1 MSYVAVGG
9 GLNTFVPSTNALATG
24 ALQVEFTR
32 AVNTFPITKYAQIV
46 PTQQMTGYY
55 LRLDSDDNVRV
66 TDVNE
71 FAWPLGNDR
80 PVGKMNQHDFV
91 SFTAARYA
99 YPFYIPNETV
109 KQAAW
114 DVVAQ
119 HARAKAQ
126 LAMTARSMRTATAL
140 TGSAA
145 VTAFTAVGN
154 YYASGSSISGGAT
167 GWTSSTTNV
176 IQKGIQ
182 TALQRISLATGG
194 AVRGETDIMMV
205 ISPTIANALS
215 QTSEVRDYVKNYPAA
230 LPFLQGADT
239 FAKYGLPPNLFG
251 VQVVVDDSVKVTTR
265 KGAASTTRSFVYGNS
280 AVFVSRPGGL
290 VGVEGSTSFSTSS
303 PRASANGAASTG
315 CTPASGA
322 DSTSARPASPTPS
335 AKTAVRAGVRLM
347 PSARTMS
354 ASRVPA
360 RTTSPNGVLLSSS
373 QHAVTAST
381 DTASTASR

>member
-145 VTAFTAVGN
+145 VTAFTAAGN
-154 YYASGSSISGGAT
+154 YYATGTANSGVGAWTATSG
-167 GWTSSTTNV
+167 NN

-182 TALQRISLATGG
+182 VALQRISLATGG

-205 ISPTIANALS
+205 ISPVIANALS
-215 QTSEVRDYVKNYPAA
+215 QTAEVRDYVKNYAAGA
-230 LPFLQGADT
+230 LPFLQGGET

-265 KGAASTTRSFVYGNS
+265 KSAASTTRSFVYGNS

-290 VGVEGSTSFSTSS
+290 VGVEGSTSFSTVQIFAFEDMTVENWDD
-303 PRASANGAASTG
+303 PRDRRIEGRVIDN
-315 CTPASGA
+315 
-322 DSTSARPASPTPS
+322 STSELVAPVS
-335 AKTAVRAGVRLM
+335 
-347 PSARTMS
+347 
-354 ASRVPA
+354 
-360 RTTSPNGVLLSSS
+360 GVLV
-373 QHAVTAST
+373 ADVTS
-381 DTASTASR
+381 

>member
-140 TGSAA
+140 TNSAA

-154 YYASGSSISGGAT
+154 YFAT
-167 GWTSSTTNV
+167 GTASAAGGPWTSAGSPDNR

-182 TALQRISLATGG
+182 QALQRISLATGG

-280 AVFVSRPGGL
+280 AIFVSRPGGL
-290 VGVEGSTSFSTSS
+290 VGVEGSTSFSTCQIFAFEDMTVENWDD
-303 PRASANGAASTG
+303 PRDRRIEGRVIDN
-315 CTPASGA
+315 
-322 DSTSARPASPTPS
+322 STSELVAPVSGFLVADI
-335 AKTAVRAGVRLM
+335 
-347 PSARTMS
+347 
-354 ASRVPA
+354 
-360 RTTSPNGVLLSSS
+360 TS
-373 QHAVTAST
+373 
-381 DTASTASR
+381 

>member
-1 MSYVAVGG
+1 MSYVTVGG
-9 GLNTFVPSTNALATG
+9 GLNTYVPSTNALATG

-46 PTQQMTGYY
+46 PVNQMTGYY
-55 LRLDSDDNVRV
+55 LRLNSDDNVRV
-66 TDVNE
+66 TDTNE

-80 PVGKMNQHDFV
+80 PVGKTNEHDFV
-91 SFTAARYA
+91 SFVCARYA

-140 TGSAA
+140 TTAA
-145 VTAFTAVGN
+145 TFNAVGN
-154 YYASGSSISGGAT
+154 YYATGTAISGAAWT
-167 GWTSSTTNV
+167 TSSSNI

-194 AVRGETDIMMV
+194 AVRGETDVMMV
-205 ISPTIANALS
+205 ISPTVANLLS
-215 QTSEVRDYVKNYPAA
+215 QTTEVRDYVKNYPAA

-251 VQVVVDDSVKVTTR
+251 VQVVVDDSVKVTTK

-290 VGVEGSTSFSTSS
+290 VGVEGSTSFATCQIFAFEDMTVENWDDPKDRRIEGRVIDNSTSEVVAPVS
-303 PRASANGAASTG
+303 
-315 CTPASGA
+315 
-322 DSTSARPASPTPS
+322 
-335 AKTAVRAGVRLM
+335 
-347 PSARTMS
+347 
-354 ASRVPA
+354 
-360 RTTSPNGVLLSSS
+360 GVLV
-373 QHAVTAST
+373 ADVTA
-381 DTASTASR
+381 

>member
-1 MSYVAVGG
+1 MAYVTVGG
-9 GLNTFVPSTNALATG
+9 GLNTYVPSTNALATG

-46 PTQQMTGYY
+46 PVSQMTGYY

-91 SFTAARYA
+91 AFTAQRFA

-119 HARAKAQ
+119 HARSKAQ
-126 LAMTARSMRTATAL
+126 LAMTARTIRTATAL
-140 TGSAA
+140 TNAAA
-145 VTAFTAVGN
+145 VSAFTAVGN
-154 YYASGSSISGGAT
+154 YYATGTAISGGA
-167 GWTSSTTNV
+167 WTTSTTNI
-176 IQKGIQ
+176 IQRGIQ
-182 TALQRISLATGG
+182 VALQRIALATGG

-205 ISPTIANALS
+205 ISPTVANLLS
-215 QTSEVRDYVKNYPAA
+215 QTQEVRDYVKNYPAA

-251 VQVVVDDSVKVTTR
+251 VQVVVDDSVRVTTK
-265 KGAASTTRSFVYGNS
+265 KGAASTTRSFIYGNS

-290 VGVEGSTSFSTSS
+290 VGVEGSTSFSTTQIFAFEDMTVENWDD
-303 PRASANGAASTG
+303 PKDRRIEGRVIDN
-315 CTPASGA
+315 
-322 DSTSARPASPTPS
+322 STSELVAPVS
-335 AKTAVRAGVRLM
+335 
-347 PSARTMS
+347 
-354 ASRVPA
+354 
-360 RTTSPNGVLLSSS
+360 GVLV
-373 QHAVTAST
+373 ADVTA
-381 DTASTASR
+381 

>member
-91 SFTAARYA
+91 AFTAARFA

-140 TGSAA
+140 VGSAA
-145 VTAFTAVGN
+145 QTSFNNVGN
-154 YYASGSSISGGAT
+154 YYATGTAISGAS
-167 GWTSSTTNV
+167 WTASSTNI

-205 ISPTIANALS
+205 ISPTIANLLS
-215 QTSEVRDYVKNYPAA
+215 QTEEVRNYVKNYPAA
-230 LPFLQGADT
+230 LPFLQGNDV

-290 VGVEGSTSFSTSS
+290 VGVEGSTSFSTCQIFAFEDMTVENWDD
-303 PRASANGAASTG
+303 PRDRRIEGRVIDN
-315 CTPASGA
+315 
-322 DSTSARPASPTPS
+322 STSELVAPVS
-335 AKTAVRAGVRLM
+335 
-347 PSARTMS
+347 
-354 ASRVPA
+354 
-360 RTTSPNGVLLSSS
+360 GVLVLD
-373 QHAVTAST
+373 VTT
-381 DTASTASR
+381 

>member
-1 MSYVAVGG
+1 MAYVAVGG
-9 GLNTFVPSTNALATG
+9 GLNTYVPSTNALATG

-46 PTQQMTGYY
+46 PVNQMTGYY

-66 TDVNE
+66 TDTNE

-91 SFTAARYA
+91 SFTAQRFA

-119 HARAKAQ
+119 HARSKAQ

-145 VTAFTAVGN
+145 QTAFNAVGN
-154 YYASGSSISGGAT
+154 YAATGTASPGGAP
-167 GWTSSTTNV
+167 WTTSTTNV

-182 TALQRISLATGG
+182 GALQRISLATGG
-194 AVRGETDIMMV
+194 AVRGETDIMLV
-205 ISPTIANALS
+205 VSPTIANLLS
-215 QTSEVRDYVKNYPAA
+215 QTQEVRDYVKNYPAA
-230 LPFLQGADT
+230 LPFLQGSDT

-251 VQVVVDDSVKVTTR
+251 VQVVVDDSVKVTTK
-265 KGAASTTRSFVYGNS
+265 KGAASTTRSFVFGNS

-290 VGVEGSTSFSTSS
+290 VGVEGSTSFATTQIFAFEDMTVENWDDPKDRRIEGRVIDNSTSELVA
-303 PRASANGAASTG
+303 PV
-315 CTPASGA
+315 SGY
-322 DSTSARPASPTPS
+322 
-335 AKTAVRAGVRLM
+335 L
-347 PSARTMS
+347 
-354 ASRVPA
+354 
-360 RTTSPNGVLLSSS
+360 VLD
-373 QHAVTAST
+373 VTA
-381 DTASTASR
+381 